1 MATERSRPVRV
12 AVLMR
17 PLLVAVVMAISAVPA
32 LAQRPDLPPA
42 APDSVLAP
50 GPTGVGFL
58 EWRMRVAERGRVGA
72 SYLVDGPRYQ
82 LLVMTP
88 MAIDALRQDSLIVKA
103 TKGCQK
109 AIRLSDADVQASAM
123 IDPWA
128 AFDSAAR
135 ARPLVAIAIY
145 PKEQRRYDCHAGVL
159 ARFAAMSRGA
169 LYGAFGAA
177 VEQEQVA
184 TAELRRDGLVEP
196 TPLTGRAPVIKV
208 TQGRLME
215 DGSGQVRLWVD
226 PLAFSPDAEGRVP
239 QLEVH
244 VFNPVDPEPDVL
256 PLPDRLIRAVW
267 QQLLPWQARTLDVA
281 DAPRTPPPVEFDAP
295 RDSVLRVA
303 HAAFARGEYGVA
315 TSEAMTRLLFQ
326 PRPAQADLRNAML
339 QSATAFTLRERDAEA
354 LSLIADVME
363 VYPCMTFSTAVPA
376 TLREMA
382 EASRKPARCTSIP
395 LAMIALRS
403 AVPGLGQATSPL
415 RTKFGIAVLGG
426 TALSYTVA
434 SQLRV
439 KARDEYQRYLDY
451 SGSTPVKPP
460 ALFRAAEESRL
471 YANAF
476 TIAAVTIW
484 SGAAVEA
491 VWNEWQHKRALAEVR
506 QVGRP
511 AGARTS
517 STGGVRWTPL
527 VAPHGLGVAV
537 RF

>member
-1 MATERSRPVRV
+1 
-12 AVLMR
+12 MR
-17 PLLVAVVMAISAVPA
+17 PFLLVALVILCARPL
-32 LAQRPDLPPA
+32 LAQRPDLPPP

-50 GPTGVGFL
+50 GPDGVGFL
-58 EWRMRVAERGRVGA
+58 EWRTRVAERGRVGA

-109 AIRLSDADVQASAM
+109 AIRLSDADVQASAA

-159 ARFAAMSRGA
+159 ARFAALSRGA
-169 LYGAFGAA
+169 LYGAFGAPL
-177 VEQEQVA
+177 EQEQVA

-208 TQGRLME
+208 TQGRLLE

-256 PLPDRLIRAVW
+256 PIPDRLIRAVW

-281 DAPRTPPPVEFDAP
+281 DGARTAPPVVFDAP
-295 RDSVLRVA
+295 RDSTLRVA
-303 HAAFARGEYGVA
+303 NEAYARGAYGIA

-326 PRPAQADLRNAML
+326 PRPAQADIRNAML
-339 QSATAFTLRERDAEA
+339 QSATAFTVRGRDAEA

-363 VYPCMTFSTAVPA
+363 IYPCMTFADAVPA
-376 TLREMA
+376 GLREMA

-415 RTKFGIAVLGG
+415 RTKFGAAVLGG
-426 TALSYTVA
+426 TALSYA
-434 SQLRV
+434 LANQFRQ
-439 KARDEYQRYLDY
+439 KARADYRRYLDY
-451 SGSTPVKPP
+451 DGSTAVKPP
-460 ALFRAAEESRL
+460 ALYRDAQQGRVAS
-471 YANAF
+471 NAF
-476 TIAAVTIW
+476 TYAAVALW

-506 QVGRP
+506 RVGRP
-511 AGARTS
+511 PSARAS
-517 STGGVRWTPL
+517 SAGGVRWMPH
-527 VAPHGLGVAV
+527 VAPAGLGVAV

>member
-1 MATERSRPVRV
+1 MAD
-12 AVLMR
+12 LMR
-17 PLLVAVVMAISAVPA
+17 PLLLATLLSLVAGPVS
-32 LAQRPDLPPA
+32 AQRPELPPV

-72 SYLVDGPRYQ
+72 SYLVDGARYQ

-109 AIRLSDADVQASAM
+109 AIRLSDADVEATAAL
-123 IDPWA
+123 DAWA

-169 LYGAFGAA
+169 LYGVFGAA

-196 TPLTGRAPVIKV
+196 TPLVGRAPVIKV
-208 TQGRLME
+208 TQGQLVE

-226 PLAFSPDAEGRVP
+226 PLAFSPDAEGRVS
-239 QLEVH
+239 QLAVH
-244 VFNPVDPEPDVL
+244 VFNPIDPEPDVL
-256 PLPDRLIRAVW
+256 PLPERLIRAVW
-267 QQLLPWQARTLDVA
+267 QQMLPWQARTLDVA
-281 DAPRTPPPVEFDAP
+281 DAARTPPPVVFDAP

-303 HAAFARGEYGVA
+303 HEAYARGAFGVA

-339 QSATAFTLRERDAEA
+339 QSAVAFTVRERDAEA

-363 VYPCMTFSTAVPA
+363 AYPCMTFSSAVPA
-376 TLREMA
+376 SLREVA
-382 EASRKPARCTSIP
+382 EALRKPARCTSIP

-403 AVPGLGQATSPL
+403 AVPGLGQATSPP
-415 RTKFGIAVLGG
+415 RTRFGVAVLGG
-426 TALSYTVA
+426 TAFSYAVA
-434 SQLRV
+434 NRFRQ
-439 KARDEYQRYLDY
+439 KARADYRRYLAY
-451 SGSTPVKPP
+451 SGSTPVRPP
-460 ALFRAAEESRL
+460 ALYRDAQESRL

-491 VWNEWQHKRALAEVR
+491 VWSEWQHKRALAEVR

-511 AGARTS
+511 AGAPTS
-517 STGGVRWTPL
+517 SVGGVRWMPH
-527 VAPHGLGVAV
+527 VAPNGLGVAV